1 MCRNLA
7 FTRAI
12 TAILLSILSAPA
24 LSQVDIAGSWAI
36 GTSHTK
42 EAGTD
47 RALIFIAHAEH
58 QGVISLDSVTYGGQL
73 MTKVNDVIIGTD
85 WRAYAAAFVLDEA
98 GVADANNDT
107 FVPNWSTTPSYVV
120 YSSVFLEN
128 ANQTAIT
135 AASATN
141 GSASSTPNPITTSA
155 LATNDGDM
163 VILGATAGNSG
174 SYTLQNGF
182 TEGNDQSFGGTATG
196 VTGYKS
202 ASGAA
207 ETPSAQHSSPNRQV
221 IIGFV
226 VNGMPPDPNIASNP
240 DPNKGAEDV
249 SVSTNLSWNEPT
261 AYTPTSY
268 DVYLGTDTTAHNN
281 PKYTVYTNS
290 YDPPTDLL
298 FGTTYYWAVDSNDN
312 GTIYPSK
319 DWYFTTIENK
329 AANPNPNNG
338 EINVSVTTN
347 LSWTVGISMTSQ
359 DLYFGTDPNVYNNS
373 MYVLDTNTFDPPG
386 DLSLGSEYYWV
397 VDTNDDGIIYP
408 GDLWT
413 FSTPYPVT
421 VGGLVAD
428 YILSQTLTDYYATI
442 CSYYGVLLF
451 SAETGNT
458 GLKNSVIA
466 AYEPYYTG
474 QQTPPEGHVDD
485 NVFGILP
492 FELYY
497 QTGDPN
503 YLTVAQ
509 YLADKEFENPDENG
523 LSPYSRFAV
532 DDLYMI
538 GSLQAQAYK
547 STSDPNYIDH
557 AVTQLLGYMGVVE
570 QLQDPNGLFYHAL
583 DAPIFWGRGN
593 GWAAAAM
600 TEVLSKLPEDD
611 PNRPQLLT
619 NYQNMMSALV
629 EYQDA
634 NGMWYQVLNM
644 PSHPDNWVE
653 SSCTGMFTFA
663 LATGVKNGW
672 LPEVPYKQAA
682 IDAWAE
688 LQTYVDEQGRVH
700 EVCTG
705 TWKGSTAQYY
715 FDRPREIGNHHGQ
728 AAVIWAAT
736 AMLQLQPDADLNDDW
751 EVDFYDLEIM
761 SENWL
766 GSSTADI
773 APPEG
778 DGIVNFLDF
787 AEFANCWLK

>member
-1 MCRNLA
+1 MCRKPT
-7 FTRAI
+7 FIKTI
-12 TAILLSILSAPA
+12 TVILLLILSAPA
-24 LSQVDIAGSWAI
+24 LSQVDIAGSWTI

-47 RALIFIAHAEH
+47 RALIFIAHAEED
-58 QGVISLDSVTYGGQL
+58 GAVSLDSVTYGGQA
-73 MTKVNDVIIGTD
+73 MTKITDEIIGTSYQ
-85 WRAYAAAFVLDEA
+85 AYVAAFILDEA
-98 GVADANNDT
+98 GIAAATSGT
-107 FVPNWSTTPSYVV
+107 FTPTWSTTPDDVGYT
-120 YSSVFLEN
+120 SVFLEN
-128 ANQTAIT
+128 VNQTAPI
-135 AASATN
+135 AGYDGY
-141 GSASSTPNPITTSA
+141 GSASSTPNPITTNPLS
-155 LATNDGDM
+155 TGIYDM
-163 VILGATAGNSG
+163 VILGATCGNAGD
-174 SYTLQNGF
+174 YTLQNDF
-182 TEGNDQSFGGTATG
+182 TEANENDMSSSTGTNGYKYATG
-196 VTGYKS
+196 FD
-202 ASGAA
+202 
-207 ETPSAQHSSPNRQV
+207 ETPSASHNTPNRQV

-226 VNGMPPDPNIASNP
+226 VQGTPPDPNIAANP
-240 DPNKGAEDV
+240 DPNDGEDSV
-249 SVSTNLSWNEPT
+249 SVSVNPSWDAPT

-290 YDPPTDLL
+290 YDPPGELL
-298 FGTTYYWAVDSNDN
+298 YGTTYYWAVDSNDN
-312 GTIYPSK
+312 GTIYPGP
-319 DWYFTTIENK
+319 DWNFTTIENK
-329 AANPNPNNG
+329 ATNPNPYNG
-338 EINVSVTTN
+338 QAGVSQSIE
-347 LSWTVGISMTSQ
+347 LSWTPGISMTSQ
-359 DLYFGTDPNVYNNS
+359 DLYFGTDPNIYDNPL
-373 MYVLDTNTFDPPG
+373 YILDTNTFDPPG
-386 DLSLGSEYYWV
+386 ELAPGTEYYWV
-397 VDTNDDGIIYP
+397 VDTNDSGIIYP
-408 GDLWT
+408 GDPWN

-474 QQTPPEGHVDD
+474 AQTPPEGHVDD

-547 STSDPNYIDH
+547 STGDPNYIDH
-557 AVTQLLGYMGVVE
+557 AVTQLLGYMGEVE
-570 QLQDPNGLFYHAL
+570 QLQQSNGLFYHAL
-583 DAPIFWGRGN
+583 DAPFFWGRGN

-611 PNRPQLLT
+611 PNRPTLLT
-619 NYQNMMSALV
+619 KYQNMMAALV
-629 EYQDA
+629 TYQDA
-634 NGMWYQVLNM
+634 NGMWYQLLDM
-644 PSHPDNWVE
+644 GDDPDNWLE
-653 SSCTGMFTFA
+653 SSCSGMFVFA
-663 LATGVKNGW
+663 LATGVEKGW
-672 LPEVPYKQAA
+672 LPEEPYKQAA
-682 IDAWAE
+682 LDGWAA

-705 TWKGSTAQYY
+705 TWLGSTAQYY

-728 AAVIWAAT
+728 SAAIWAAT
-736 AMLQLQPDADLNDDW
+736 AISQLQPDADLNDDW
-751 EVDFYDLEIM
+751 EVDFYDLKIM
-761 SENWL
+761 VDNWL
-766 GSSTADI
+766 GCSTADI
-773 APPEG
+773 APPGG
-778 DGIVNFLDF
+778 DGIVNLLDF
-787 AEFANCWLK
+787 AELANCWLK